1 MTSLAAVHLLL
12 HDFLNNICTKNRQQ
26 PFSPCPSHADTQAHV
41 LIGWHLGAHT
51 HSHVDT
57 RPALG
62 AAAWPLDLCAQCVT
76 VIVMGESG
84 VVCALQNPRGSAQ
97 RKRMPWQ
104 DALPIHAARNDGVC
118 PIDMARCESL
128 KVS

>member
-1 MTSLAAVHLLL
+1 MQRTVIGDMKLA
-12 HDFLNNICTKNRQQ
+12 NICTTNRQQ
-26 PFSPCPSHADTQAHV
+26 PLSPCPSHADTQAHV
-41 LIGWHLGAHT
+41 LIGWHLGAHA

-62 AAAWPLDLCAQCVT
+62 AAAWPLDLFAQCVT

-97 RKRMPWQ
+97 RKRTPWQ

-118 PIDMARCESL
+118 PLDMARCESL
-128 KVS
+128 QVSQRC